1 MNSAEREVPGMARRS
16 HLKVFLEH
24 PGFSVGCVDLEY
36 GEEEMKSFPM
46 ALARLQVGK
55 LLVAVR
61 DTFGDSLRVDLVD
74 PRSITSLLDII
85 RFRVKCTEPAW
96 VLDGRLVF
104 RGIPGW
110 DDLRQSIEGAI
121 GKQGPEG
128 GNS

>member
-55 LLVAVR
+55 LLVSLR
-61 DTFGDSLRVDLVD
+61 ESFGDSLRVDLVD
-74 PRSITSLLDII
+74 PRSITSLFDIL

-104 RGIPGW
+104 RGVPEW
-110 DDLRQSIEGAI
+110 EDLQQSIELAI
-121 GKQGPEG
+121 GEKGPEG
-128 GNS
+128 GKG